1 MIVDLPRF
9 IAAESAAWHE
19 LEEYLGSLASEP
31 NRSLSL
37 EEARRFHFL
46 YQKTSADLG
55 RVATFASEPDLRRY
69 LESLVARAYAEIHE
83 TRGHRSVRWTPFRW
97 FFLTFPTAFR
107 RHVNAFWLSFAIT
120 LLGAI
125 FGGAAVML
133 DDEAKAAIVPGG
145 FEHVLQDP
153 SKRVAEEESAGKDR
167 MGGGHASFAAQ
178 LMQNNIGVS
187 IKTMAL
193 GMTWGIG
200 SVLMLFYNG
209 VLLGLVAVDFVNAG
223 QSVFLLGWL
232 LPHGSIELP
241 AIIIAGQAAFV
252 FARAMIGRGDRA
264 SFAARLRAVGPDVA
278 TIIGGVAVMLVWAG
292 LVESYFSQ
300 HHQPALPYWV
310 KISFGTVELLALIA
324 LLSSGW
330 WMRRKILPQ
339 T

>member
-9 IAAESAAWHE
+9 ISAESAAWHE
-19 LEEYLGSLASEP
+19 LEEYLGSMATEP
-31 NRSLSL
+31 HRRLSL

-83 TRGHRSVRWTPFRW
+83 TRGGRSVRWTPFSW
-97 FFLTFPTAFR
+97 LFFTFPAVFR
-107 RHVNAFWLSFAIT
+107 RHINAFWLALAIT
-120 LLGAI
+120 VLGAI
-125 FGGAAVML
+125 FGGAALML
-133 DDEAKAAIVPGG
+133 DDEAKAAIVPRG

-153 SKRVAEEESAGKDR
+153 SKRVAEEESGGKDR
-167 MGGGHASFAAQ
+167 GGGHAAFAAF

-200 SVLMLFYNG
+200 SVISLFSNG
-209 VLLGLVAVDFVNAG
+209 VFLGLVAADYVAAG
-223 QSVFLLGWL
+223 QTVFLVGWL

-252 FARAMIGRGDRA
+252 LAGAMIGRGNRA
-264 SFAARLRAVGPDVA
+264 SFAARMRAVGPNVA
-278 TIIGGVAVMLVWAG
+278 TIIGGVAVILVWAG

-300 HHQPALPYWV
+300 HHQPALPYWI
-310 KISFGTVELLALIA
+310 KITFGILQLLALIA
-324 LLSSGW
+324 FLSSGW
-330 WMRRKILPQ
+330 WLKRKKPQ
-339 T
+339 DA